1 MASSQNGWPAG
12 TQAQANVAVFV
23 VPGTAVRLPVNREA
37 APALLEF
44 ARWWH
49 TNVEP
54 LTPGHCWGWA
64 NRPIRGSTATSN
76 HASGTAIDLNA
87 PKHPLGAVGTVPA
100 SKRAA
105 IAAKA
110 SSLGLRWGGTY
121 SGRKDEMHAE
131 VIVTRER
138 MRQIVAALQKK
149 PAPKPPAP
157 APAPG
162 ARPTIRNGSRGAAV
176 SRVQQHLK
184 RNYPLYAKHLVVDG
198 IFGGKTE
205 AAVREF
211 QRRSGL
217 VADGIVGP
225 KTWARLGI

>member
-12 TQAQANVAVFV
+12 SQAQANVATFV

-49 TNVEP
+49 TNVEL
-54 LTPGHCWGWA
+54 LTLGHCWGWA
-64 NRPIRGSTATSN
+64 NREIRGSDQISN

-110 SSLGLRWGGTY
+110 ASLGLRWGGTY

-149 PAPKPPAP
+149 PAPKPPVP
-157 APAPG
+157 APA
-162 ARPTIRNGSRGAAV
+162 ARPTIRNGSRGAWV

-184 RNYPLYAKHLVVDG
+184 RNYPLYAKHLAVDG
-198 IFGGKTE
+198 IFGPKTE
-205 AAVREF
+205 VAVKEF

-217 VADGIVGP
+217 AADGIVGP
-225 KTWARLGI
+225 NTWRALGI